1 MKRYWSQLSFGVST
15 TSFRDRGAE
24 YGLVTFRAIV
34 QQTDPDRPQ
43 TSIGGNV
50 ARVTPLSSSNFEQS
64 DAPHFVIINFHYYK
78 QFRHNRSHCSI

>member
-43 TSIGGNV
+43 TSISTLPGPWRLYTVFFSKTVFIG
-50 ARVTPLSSSNFEQS
+50 LLYIS
-64 DAPHFVIINFHYYK
+64 
-78 QFRHNRSHCSI
+78 